1 MYACSTRDL
10 MLGRNPLYVAQQ
22 HGHRI
27 LTMLTTY
34 AAWTEGSLEAD
45 TAAIRRAMNMSAYA
59 ARSAPV
65 RHSEF
70 GNGIG
75 NSRRQSRR
83 RTTGKIRQ
91 RVAIETTAPAA
102 DLAIDSPIQQRQT
115 AGFPRNI
122 SDLDWRSG
130 RDSNAGA

>member
-1 MYACSTRDL
+1 

-45 TAAIRRAMNMSAYA
+45 ISAIRRAMNMSAYA
-59 ARSAPV
+59 TRNAPV

-70 GNGIG
+70 GKGIG
-75 NSRRQSRR
+75 HSRRHSRQR
-83 RTTGKIRQ
+83 KTGKKLQ
-91 RVAIETTAPAA
+91 QAAIETAPPSP
-102 DLAIDSPIQQRQT
+102 DLILLPAS
-115 AGFPRNI
+115 
-122 SDLDWRSG
+122 
-130 RDSNAGA
+130 